1 MRSFVLNSS
10 TMAYP
15 LLMFQQ
21 TILCNFLSHWIY
33 LCNHGWIGLFI
44 NHCLFFFCESVC
56 NKLMRLN
63 ANWMTTAKMQSML
76 TRNQPFGVQ
85 QRQTISKKS
94 YLDVFRLVSQQ
105 NRSLYL
111 LAMWFGWLIWWWEP
125 SIYHLNAC
133 CKRLKRLKE
142 CLIIAYYAIV
152 HIWMEQWILARPG
165 RYCLSGCL

>member
-1 MRSFVLNSS
+1 MNLLMRSFVLNSS

-63 ANWMTTAKMQSML
+63 ANWMTTAKMESML

-85 QRQTISKKS
+85 QRQTISKKKLLGRFQIGFPTEQVS
-94 YLDVFRLVSQQ
+94 FLTGDVVRVTDMVVRAFNIS
-105 NRSLYL
+105 
-111 LAMWFGWLIWWWEP
+111 
-125 SIYHLNAC
+125 
-133 CKRLKRLKE
+133 LKRVL
-142 CLIIAYYAIV
+142 
-152 HIWMEQWILARPG
+152 
-165 RYCLSGCL
+165 